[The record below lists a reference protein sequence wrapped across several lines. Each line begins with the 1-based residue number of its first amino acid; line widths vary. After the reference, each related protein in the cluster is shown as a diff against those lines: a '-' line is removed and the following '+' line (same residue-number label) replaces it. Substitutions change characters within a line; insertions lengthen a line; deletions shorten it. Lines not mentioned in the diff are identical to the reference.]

1 MNPRSKSL
9 SAKPQSLSSLAHL
22 AGGLRRTVY
31 TRLMREFGV
40 RIPPP
45 LIRRVV
51 DEAVEVA
58 QETGFPNLFFPALAE
73 EKARLIFAAI
83 SDHHPFDE
91 TSRALQSAA

>member
-1 MNPRSKSL
+1 MNRRTKLQANPPPSI
-9 SAKPQSLSSLAHL
+9 QSLTQL
-22 AGGLRRTVY
+22 GGHLRRTV
-31 TRLMREFGV
+31 TARLMRDFGV

-73 EKARLIFAAI
+73 EKARLVFVSLA
-83 SDHHPFDE
+83 DHPFE
-91 TSRALQSAA
+91 NTHHVLSHAA